1 MHSKQSNQDSP
12 KEGWQAETV
21 KNHGNRQV
29 WPVGAEERDVCVIL
43 EGVIRGVM
51 GTGSPSDNNLDH
63 KWERD
68 RQVQQ
73 ELQTQVSQGAA
84 PQDTAQFLAGF
95 VALEPCLLPTL
106 FHSLPNPR

>member
-29 WPVGAEERDVCVIL
+29 WPIGAEERDVCVIL

-51 GTGSPSDNNLDH
+51 GTGSPSDNNLH
-63 KWERD
+63 LSSPPKKEKKKKKTKKTSVLWERFPAM
-68 RQVQQ
+68 
-73 ELQTQVSQGAA
+73 G
-84 PQDTAQFLAGF
+84 
-95 VALEPCLLPTL
+95 
-106 FHSLPNPR
+106 